1 MVGGLTR
8 ARAASVAA
16 AVACAALALPL
27 LSVAPIVPA
36 GAAAARTSDSAELV
50 APPTLTALHFPGS
63 FVPQQ
68 LIAASGRIWVLGSGA
83 PRTDTR
89 CGLEEITPAT
99 MATRMYPLPAC
110 AQGIAAGGGRVYL
123 VTAEFVRGTA
133 ATQRLHVDVFDPR
146 DGKARILSP
155 VVMSVLGSAI
165 AHIDVTYGDG
175 ALWLYGE
182 QMLAGPEVVR
192 ISPATGGVTAMLEP
206 VAAIGGID
214 PAVAADDAG
223 LWLAGGPGGPPGVSW
238 VRPGSGV
245 STTVFQGAVRSSVSW
260 LSAVGGVVWAG
271 VETYGTGPSPSVL
284 TNLVELDEDGHVVVT
299 SPSELTGDFPLVSTA
314 GGSLW
319 GLAYVGPCGHP
330 EELLQVDRTTGSSQ
344 PSVALKS
351 PAQSCDAGVEGSQL
365 AAVGR
370 DVFALI
376 PTDVAG
382 SAVLY
387 RVAT

>member
-1 MVGGLTR
+1 
-8 ARAASVAA
+8 
-16 AVACAALALPL
+16 
-27 LSVAPIVPA
+27 
-36 GAAAARTSDSAELV
+36 
-50 APPTLTALHFPGS
+50 
-63 FVPQQ
+63 
-68 LIAASGRIWVLGSGA
+68 
-83 PRTDTR
+83 
-89 CGLEEITPAT
+89 
-99 MATRMYPLPAC
+99 
-110 AQGIAAGGGRVYL
+110 
-123 VTAEFVRGTA
+123 
-133 ATQRLHVDVFDPR
+133 
-146 DGKARILSP
+146 
-155 VVMSVLGSAI
+155 
-165 AHIDVTYGDG
+165 
-175 ALWLYGE
+175 
-182 QMLAGPEVVR
+182 
-192 ISPATGGVTAMLEP
+192 
-206 VAAIGGID
+206 
-214 PAVAADDAG
+214 
-223 LWLAGGPGGPPGVSW
+223 
-238 VRPGSGV
+238 
-245 STTVFQGAVRSSVSW
+245 
-260 LSAVGGVVWAG
+260 VVWAG
-271 VETYGTGPSPSVL
+271 VETYGMGPSPSVL